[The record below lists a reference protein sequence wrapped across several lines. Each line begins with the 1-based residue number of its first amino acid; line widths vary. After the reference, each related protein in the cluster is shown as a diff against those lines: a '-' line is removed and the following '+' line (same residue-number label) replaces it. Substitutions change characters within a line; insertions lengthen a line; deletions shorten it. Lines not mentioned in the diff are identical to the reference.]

1 MIVFRIPFV
10 IPMQLKFAAL
20 LGLIGL
26 FGLGAQITLTV
37 GLQRETASRGSLA
50 NYVQVRIFFN
60 VTVSSLYNPFTQLSL
75 LRVKILYAIVLQRI
89 FFHVYPSF
97 LSLVGAGLILGCV
110 VYIAVWNIC
119 LSHFSFLLLI

>member
-1 MIVFRIPFV
+1 
-10 IPMQLKFAAL
+10 MQLKFAAL

-110 VYIAVWNIC
+110 VYIAV
-119 LSHFSFLLLI
+119 